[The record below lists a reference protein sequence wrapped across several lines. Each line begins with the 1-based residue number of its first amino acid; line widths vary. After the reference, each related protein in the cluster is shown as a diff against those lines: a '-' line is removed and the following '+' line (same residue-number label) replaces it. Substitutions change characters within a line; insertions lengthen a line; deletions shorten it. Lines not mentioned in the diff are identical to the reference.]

1 MHRLAG
7 AVAVSGTDL
16 FVANLGSGTTGS
28 WVSVDLASGKPA
40 RTLLRSP
47 ASAGSPE
54 PMTISGR
61 DLFVSYQGVS
71 HGFGSGSDFA
81 SEGSLTE
88 VDIA

>member
-1 MHRLAG
+1 
-7 AVAVSGTDL
+7 
-16 FVANLGSGTTGS
+16 
-28 WVSVDLASGKPA
+28 
-40 RTLLRSP
+40 
-47 ASAGSPE
+47 
-54 PMTISGR
+54 MTISGR